1 MSLLT
6 FDLEFPTIPTIRTS
20 RTDSPRRTRGP
31 LPTIVRDAELN
42 ETIKDHMNPG
52 IDLITDGETG
62 MRKEVCL
69 EYSLMMTGELRN
81 FIETCTIYACSV
93 NLLKTIF
100 ALLSLESLQPD
111 YSILK

>member
-6 FDLEFPTIPTIRTS
+6 FALALEPPTSPTIRTS

-31 LPTIVRDAELN
+31 LPTIVRDAELD

-52 IDLITDGETG
+52 IDLITEGETG

-81 FIETCTIYACSV
+81 FIETCTSYACSGTSLPSCV
-93 NLLKTIF
+93 WNPCNLI
-100 ALLSLESLQPD
+100 
-111 YSILK
+111 I